1 MQSQAEHCPGSQ
13 AYGARER
20 SETYRCVFET
30 IDDLVVVTDSKGIIV
45 DCNCR
50 AAQVLGLWK
59 EEMLGR
65 TMNVLVER
73 GCAEQIREVLRET
86 LTEGSSRDREC
97 RLVGRDGK
105 AIQVVLN
112 CSMVE
117 YKYGEPLEVV
127 WIIRDVMQLR
137 QLEEKLAELD
147 SAFSQS
153 IDGIAIGDLEPRLKY
168 VNKAFAS
175 MHGYSPDEMLGMRVA
190 DLHNEEQKEE
200 FERGIQKIKTRGS
213 WSGEIGHITKD
224 VMAFPT
230 YMSVTLLK
238 DCEGKA
244 KGILAVA
251 RDIGE
256 QRRLEQKL
264 RWSQKME
271 AVGRLA
277 GGVAHDFNNILTVIE
292 GNVYLAMMKSHLHG
306 DIENALQEVLKA
318 SERAAKLTGQLLAFS
333 RRQTIS
339 PRVIDLNEVLLNITK
354 MLRRLIGEQ
363 IELVTLPA
371 DGLGR
376 VEADPG
382 QIEQVIFNL
391 AVNARDAMPDGGK
404 LIFQTA
410 DVVLDQNYAA
420 RHVGVTPGS
429 YVMMAVTDTGHGMSE
444 ETKASIFEPFF
455 TTKEQG
461 KGTGL
466 GLATCYGIVK
476 ALGGNI
482 WVYSEPGKGT
492 TFRVYL
498 PKVEK
503 EAGPLATRDDEEDVP
518 AGKETVL
525 LVEDEPSVRRLVAR
539 MLRSLGYRVLE
550 AGNGWEALHVVEE
563 MSGVDIDIL
572 VSDVVMPGMGGV
584 QLARKV
590 RSRLPDIKTLFLSGY
605 PGGTIAIDEAAGLG
619 GSLLEKPFCLAEL
632 ARKLREAF
640 DT

>member
-224 VMAFPT
+224 GMAFPT